1 MSAAAPLHNAAL
13 TRVAPAPARTV
24 YSVHPWDPVPLSRA
38 EELPDRV
45 SPQWVSERF
54 DRSKSQFARIL
65 RAHLVPAKKND
76 ARYTRQWRMLWRSV
90 GFLDRRMRS
99 RVLKMLQD
107 WRDAAE
113 AALAVGD
120 LDDADTTIIGRFVKD
135 VNGAIQRIDREGREP
150 MAWGGNE
157 FIGYPSGARIM
168 IEALV
173 VAIDEHRA
181 GNLTDSQLHAI
192 LQSLDVDPET
202 ARTDSAV
209 PEGTRRR
216 VLAAARSGE
225 PLEVDRSLR
234 GSAGR

>member
-1 MSAAAPLHNAAL
+1 
-13 TRVAPAPARTV
+13 
-24 YSVHPWDPVPLSRA
+24 
-38 EELPDRV
+38 
-45 SPQWVSERF
+45 
-54 DRSKSQFARIL
+54 
-65 RAHLVPAKKND
+65 
-76 ARYTRQWRMLWRSV
+76 
-90 GFLDRRMRS
+90 
-99 RVLKMLQD
+99 KMLQD
-107 WRDAAE
+107 WLDAAE
-113 AALAVGD
+113 AALADGN
-120 LDDADTTIIGRFVKD
+120 LDDADRKTIGRFVKD
-135 VNGAIQRIDREGREP
+135 VNGAIQWIDREGREP

-157 FIGYPSGARIM
+157 FIGYPSNARIM

-202 ARTDSAV
+202 VRTDSAV

-225 PLEVDRSLR
+225 PLQVDRSLR

>member
-1 MSAAAPLHNAAL
+1 
-13 TRVAPAPARTV
+13 
-24 YSVHPWDPVPLSRA
+24 
-38 EELPDRV
+38 
-45 SPQWVSERF
+45 
-54 DRSKSQFARIL
+54 
-65 RAHLVPAKKND
+65 
-76 ARYTRQWRMLWRSV
+76 
-90 GFLDRRMRS
+90 
-99 RVLKMLQD
+99 
-107 WRDAAE
+107 
-113 AALAVGD
+113 
-120 LDDADTTIIGRFVKD
+120 
-135 VNGAIQRIDREGREP
+135 

-173 VAIDEHRA
+173 VAIDEQRA
-181 GNLTDSQLHAI
+181 GNLTDSQLHAV

-202 ARTDSAV
+202 VRTDSAV